1 MVGILHPYVSEGPR
15 RCQELS
21 KPIVSITKF
30 EDAYRS
36 VRQALDSCQG
46 LTGLERKDRILI
58 KPNLVSWD
66 WELPFPPYGVVTTSS
81 VMSALVR
88 ILTEE
93 GFTDLTIAEAPLMLP
108 KTIGHA
114 MYKELGYYDLAEK
127 YGIRLVDL
135 NEEKFVKVD
144 CDGYELGIGESVLR
158 ADKIINVPVLKTHNQ
173 TKVSLGIKNLKGVL
187 NRKSKKF
194 CHNKDIDLSYIFPHI
209 IEKLPVGLDKR
220 GITGLTLRKYDDTLC
235 TGCSGL
241 FNPMLI
247 MFMAAFNDEP
257 FPNIE
262 VLSGKAQTASAGYDK
277 TLLFGKCPYDLNK
290 DNENINRAISVKGCP
305 PDIKEFERLMR
316 EEGVD
321 CDYEEYVKYRHYL
334 FDRYKA
340 EEGFELEL
348 FKV

>member
-114 MYKELGYYDLAEK
+114 MYKDCLLYTSDAADDLT
-127 YGIRLVDL
+127 RVDL
-135 NEEKFVKVD
+135 
-144 CDGYELGIGESVLR
+144 G
-158 ADKIINVPVLKTHNQ
+158 
-173 TKVSLGIKNLKGVL
+173 
-187 NRKSKKF
+187 
-194 CHNKDIDLSYIFPHI
+194 
-209 IEKLPVGLDKR
+209 
-220 GITGLTLRKYDDTLC
+220 
-235 TGCSGL
+235 
-241 FNPMLI
+241 
-247 MFMAAFNDEP
+247 
-257 FPNIE
+257 
-262 VLSGKAQTASAGYDK
+262 
-277 TLLFGKCPYDLNK
+277 
-290 DNENINRAISVKGCP
+290 
-305 PDIKEFERLMR
+305 
-316 EEGVD
+316 
-321 CDYEEYVKYRHYL
+321 
-334 FDRYKA
+334 
-340 EEGFELEL
+340 
-348 FKV
+348 